1 MAQAGGFLMIKTI
14 FFDIGGVLLNIHP
27 ERTIKQ
33 LSAVTKLTEQEIE
46 DAFPEGAHHKY
57 ERGEISDS
65 EFFKAIKRELPKS
78 NNLTEKIFWQ
88 AWGLLV
94 GEKTEVFNIMNMLT
108 EKYPV
113 WLLSNTNPYHIL
125 EEKRFKLFDKI
136 TGGIYSFEVGSRKP
150 EEDIYFKALE
160 IAGTTAEKSL
170 FIDDLIENVEMAR
183 SLNMNAIHFKS
194 IRDLQ
199 KQLSNFL
206 Q

>member
-33 LSAVTKLTEQEIE
+33 LSAVTKLTEQEIK

-65 EFFKAIKRELPKS
+65 EFFKAVKSELPIS
-78 NNLTEKIFWQ
+78 NNLTENQFWN

-94 GEKTEVFNIMNMLT
+94 GSETVVMDIMNSLS

-113 WLLSNTNPYHIL
+113 WLLSNTNSYHIL

>member
-1 MAQAGGFLMIKTI
+1 MIKTI

-33 LSAVTKLTEQEIE
+33 LSDVTKITEQEIE
-46 DAFPEGAHHKY
+46 AAFPEEEHHRY

-65 EFFKAIKRELPKS
+65 EFFKAVKRELPIS
-78 NNLTEKIFWQ
+78 NNLTEEKFWQ
-88 AWGLLV
+88 AWSLLV
-94 GEKTEVFNIMNMLT
+94 GEETEVVNTMNNLT
-108 EKYPV
+108 TKYPV

-125 EEKRFKLFDKI
+125 EEERFKLFDKI

-160 IAGTTAEKSL
+160 IAGVTAEKSL

-183 SLNMNAIHFKS
+183 SLNMNAIQFKS
-194 IRDLQ
+194 ISDLNE
-199 KQLSNFL
+199 QLDKIINSCSR
-206 Q
+206 